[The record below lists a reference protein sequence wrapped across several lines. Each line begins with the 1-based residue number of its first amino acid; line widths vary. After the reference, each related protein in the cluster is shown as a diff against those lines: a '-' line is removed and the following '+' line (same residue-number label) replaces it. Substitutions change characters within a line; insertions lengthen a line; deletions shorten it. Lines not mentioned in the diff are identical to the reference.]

1 MGIIPKDK
9 GIVKQVNIA
18 MYNYQVE
25 ALDMLSEENGLGRSH
40 YLRVII
46 DLLIKQYES
55 KQEIEQRARELSK
68 ESEEEKIEKIED
80 KIKELGLKAYK
91 KELENDYEE
100 MGLTGLKAYRKELE
114 NAYEEMGLKTY
125 KKELKR
131 DQMEKKL

>member
-68 ESEEEKIEKIED
+68 ESEEEKIEKAEIG
-80 KIKELGLKAYK
+80 KSKPVQSIPGLVQALIAVSEKMAV
-91 KELENDYEE
+91 
-100 MGLTGLKAYRKELE
+100 LTSTEISD
-114 NAYEEMGLKTY
+114 N
-125 KKELKR
+125 
-131 DQMEKKL
+131 